1 VVLSIL
7 LVVEVVVME
16 INQVHLLVVMVVLVE
31 VELGVDLVQIGN
43 RRQQYKT
50 LVAVVVADLIL
61 VAVMVQ
67 EAVVVPVL
75 SSSLI
80 LHKYSKNI
88 QWA

>member
-16 INQVHLLVVMVVLVE
+16 INQVHLLVAMVVLVE

-43 RRQQYKT
+43 RHQQYKT
-50 LVAVVVADLIL
+50 LVAGVVVDLIL

-67 EAVVVPVL
+67 EAVVVPE
-75 SSSLI
+75 
-80 LHKYSKNI
+80 
-88 QWA
+88 